1 VQKFIPLLVFLLSAF
16 PPLMVARFF
25 ALSLS
30 SAAWCTHLFPFK
42 IDGSNAWIQ
51 NIGRQQWSSLLFN
64 SHSFFPASLNAL
76 KALLIF
82 LSSSQ
87 SKESRTSGQNCSV
100 RNCVE
105 PTGEVLVLYRSRLG
119 SVSDA
124 TKYQEGHSSALAR
137 TSVAVALTV
146 MSMKVQGKPKKVC
159 RGCEGRK
166 TFHPKKK
173 KGCLVS
179 LCWPDLPEG
188 P

>member
-1 VQKFIPLLVFLLSAF
+1 VSAKVHSIIGLLAFSFSPSYGCSFFRALS
-16 PPLMVARFF
+16 LSLS
-25 ALSLS
+25 LSLS

-119 SVSDA
+119 SVSGA
-124 TKYQEGHSSALAR
+124 AKYQEGHSSALAR

-166 TFHPKKK
+166 TFHPKK
-173 KGCLVS
+173 
-179 LCWPDLPEG
+179 
-188 P
+188 